1 MAELASDPDALFA
14 VLVDAFA
21 DRPGVTPPAEGDSR
35 FGSAALQVNGA
46 IFAMV
51 TRGRLVVKLPSRR
64 VAALVDAGTGVPFD
78 ANRGLPMKQWLTVVG
93 TDEATWRALAEE
105 ALEHVRA
112 THA

>member
-93 TDEATWRALAEE
+93 TDPATWHALAEE
-105 ALEHVRA
+105 AYAFVAQRH
-112 THA
+112 

>member
-78 ANRGLPMKQWLTVVG
+78 ANRGLPMKQWLTVAG
-93 TDEATWRALAEE
+93 TDAATWRALTEE
-105 ALEHVRA
+105 AYAFVAQRH
-112 THA
+112 